1 MKHTPKNKRVKE
13 EITREIWNTIRLME
27 METLQPAQQSRA
39 VGNPEPQMS
48 VLKEEEPQV
57 NSLTVQLKKP
67 SNRLNPESAERE
79 R

>member
-1 MKHTPKNKRVKE
+1 
-13 EITREIWNTIRLME
+13 

-39 VGNPEPQMS
+39 AGNPEPQMS

-67 SNRLNPESAERE
+67 SNNRLNPESAERE